1 MEWGK
6 GRIAW
11 HLCIGHLTFLGCLL
25 SVCVEGAYSWVPMSL
40 SKHSEE
46 NRVCVLLREQGRG
59 EGPVIEWLDTP
70 LLTCVGGFVSLSLMD
85 LMSQSVI

>member
-1 MEWGK
+1 
-6 GRIAW
+6 
-11 HLCIGHLTFLGCLL
+11 
-25 SVCVEGAYSWVPMSL
+25 MSL

-59 EGPVIEWLDTP
+59 KGPVIEWLDTP
-70 LLTCVGGFVSLSLMD
+70 LSTCVGGFVSLSLMD